1 MKVDYIKEVDP
12 QCKYELKLLAN
23 DGTHVGL
30 SIKHMKLNNPV
41 TTVDDHSIE
50 VNPVHK
56 S

>member
-12 QCKYELKLLAN
+12 QCKYEPKLLAH

-30 SIKHMKLNNPV
+30 FIKHMKLNNPV
-41 TTVDDHSIE
+41 TTIDDHSIE
-50 VNPVHK
+50 VNPVYK